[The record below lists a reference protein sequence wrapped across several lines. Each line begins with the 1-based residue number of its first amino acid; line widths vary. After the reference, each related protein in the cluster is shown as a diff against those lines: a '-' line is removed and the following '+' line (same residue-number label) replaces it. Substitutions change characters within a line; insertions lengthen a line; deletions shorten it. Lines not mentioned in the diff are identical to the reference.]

1 VDRQYF
7 VYMLASGRNG
17 TLYTGVTGD
26 ILGRAWQHKNDVL
39 EGFTKKYGVH
49 ILVWYEVHNDVE
61 AAIAREKQ
69 IKRWKRA
76 WKIQL
81 IEKENSGWNDLYGK
95 LTV

>member
-1 VDRQYF
+1 MGKQYY
-7 VYMLASGRNG
+7 VYMPASGRNG
-17 TLYTGVTGD
+17 TLYTGVTND
-26 ILGRAWQHKNDVL
+26 ILGRVWEHKNGVV
-39 EGFTKKYGVH
+39 EEFTKEYGVH

-69 IKRWKRA
+69 IKKWKRG

-81 IEKENSGWNDLYGK
+81 IEKENSGWNDLYEK